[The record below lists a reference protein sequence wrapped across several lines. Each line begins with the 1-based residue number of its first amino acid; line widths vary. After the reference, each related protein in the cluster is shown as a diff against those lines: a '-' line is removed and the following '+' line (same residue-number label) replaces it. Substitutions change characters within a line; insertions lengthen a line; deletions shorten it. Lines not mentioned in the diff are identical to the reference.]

1 MQGPAGPPEIRCSP
15 AQNLSLFGLDFRVHC
30 VSLVYF
36 FTSLFVLIN
45 VWALKRIEEPELV
58 KRLADETIAYRKR
71 TALFFP
77 RLGPRVQPPA

>member
-1 MQGPAGPPEIRCSP
+1 MLTSAS
-15 AQNLSLFGLDFRVHC
+15 LSLFALDFRVHC
-30 VSLVYF
+30 VSPVYF
-36 FTSLFVLIN
+36 FTPLFVLFN

-77 RLGPRVQPPA
+77 RPGPRLQPPA